1 MNPGVAGFVK
11 CSALCSKRLNR
22 FSDAELG
29 PNPQRWAMRTWTML
43 AMWRNSP
50 PRRVWAG
57 IVGCLLFLSAPLVW
71 SGGTLEVV
79 SPASDHQWQPGTTA
93 SIRWNKGNAGTFLR
107 MELHK
112 AGKRYRINL
121 RYMADIKTGSF
132 YIIFSGLD
140 KNAKFIRHYA
150 DNRGVKDTGGEWQ
163 ELQVD
168 TGMQDDTV
176 FLMVEGLLY
185 DDNAEGVVWMDDFT
199 CAMIKE

>member
-1 MNPGVAGFVK
+1 MK

-112 AGKRYRINL
+112 AGKRYRIIKSSVRNTGVYRWRIPKSVRPG
-121 RYMADIKTGSF
+121 RYTVAIQP
-132 YIIFSGLD
+132 LD
-140 KNAKFIRHYA
+140 
-150 DNRGVKDTGGEWQ
+150 
-163 ELQVD
+163 
-168 TGMQDDTV
+168 
-176 FLMVEGLLY
+176 
-185 DDNAEGVVWMDDFT
+185 
-199 CAMIKE
+199 